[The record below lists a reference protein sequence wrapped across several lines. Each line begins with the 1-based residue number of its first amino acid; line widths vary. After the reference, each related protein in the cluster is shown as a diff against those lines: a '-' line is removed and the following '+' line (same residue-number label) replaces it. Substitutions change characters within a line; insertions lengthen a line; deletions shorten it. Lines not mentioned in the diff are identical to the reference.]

1 MISKSLIAFLPAGY
15 PSKEK
20 TLEFMFSANADLFEL
35 GLPFSDPIAD
45 GVTIQNAY
53 YKSLLSGFRVGDIFW
68 ISRNFR
74 QQDNRK
80 LILMTYFNP
89 VYRIGIKNFVEKAY
103 ENGFDAILVVDLP
116 FDEANEFVEVCEKVG
131 IRNVFLAAPNT
142 SEERLRA
149 IDELSSFVYLV
160 STYGVTGVREKIS
173 ELAFRAL
180 KRAKNVCKKPVAV
193 GFGVSKREHVVDL
206 FNAGADGVVVGS
218 AIVRLI
224 DVFGEKAGKEIRAFT
239 SELYF

>member
-1 MISKSLIAFLPAGY
+1 MISRSLIVFLPAGY

-20 TLEFMFSANADLFEL
+20 TLEFMISANADLFEL

-45 GVTIQNAY
+45 GVAIQNAY
-53 YKSLLSGFRVGDIFW
+53 YKSLLSGFRVNDIFW
-68 ISRNFR
+68 IARNFR
-74 QQDNRK
+74 RQDNRK

-89 VYRIGIKNFVEKAY
+89 VYRVGIKNFVEKAY

-116 FDEANEFVEVCEKVG
+116 FDEANEFLEVCEKVG

-142 SEERLRA
+142 GEDRLRA
-149 IDELSSFVYLV
+149 IDELSAFVYLV

-173 ELAFRAL
+173 ELAFMAL
-180 KRAKNVCKKPVAV
+180 KRAKNVCKKPIAV
-193 GFGVSKREHVVDL
+193 GFGVSKREHVIDL

-224 DVFGEKAGKEIRAFT
+224 DLFGEMAGKEIRAFT
-239 SELYF
+239 SELYL